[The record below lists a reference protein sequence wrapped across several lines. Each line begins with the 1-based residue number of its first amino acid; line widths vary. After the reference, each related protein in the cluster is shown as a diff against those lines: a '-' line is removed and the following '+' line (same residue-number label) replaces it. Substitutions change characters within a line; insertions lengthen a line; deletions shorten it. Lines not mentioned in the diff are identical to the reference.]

1 MPTKEDE
8 LGALWQR
15 TSGGGVEYFSGKI
28 GDQDVVIFK
37 NKSDNPKAP
46 SHIVYRSQPRQ
57 QPGPTTRRGVP
68 GADSEW

>member
-46 SHIVYRSQPRQ
+46 SHIVYKSKPREQ
-57 QPGPTTRRGVP
+57 APTTGRGRY
-68 GADSEW
+68 DSEPPF